1 MWLWCLK
8 RTVSGGCALTT
19 LILIKLCPKD
29 IYPLHCIDQLVDL
42 VSRHEVL
49 SFLDTYNR
57 YNQIPM
63 HLEDVKKT
71 AFITKHGTYCYTVM
85 PFGLKNTS
93 ATFQCMVACVFEK

>member
-19 LILIKLCPKD
+19 LILIKLCSKD
-29 IYPLHCIDQLVDL
+29 IYPLHRIDQLVDS

-63 HLEDVKKT
+63 HLEDVEKT
-71 AFITKHGTYCYTVM
+71 AFIIEHGTYCYTV

-93 ATFQCMVACVFEK
+93 TTFQRMMACVFEK